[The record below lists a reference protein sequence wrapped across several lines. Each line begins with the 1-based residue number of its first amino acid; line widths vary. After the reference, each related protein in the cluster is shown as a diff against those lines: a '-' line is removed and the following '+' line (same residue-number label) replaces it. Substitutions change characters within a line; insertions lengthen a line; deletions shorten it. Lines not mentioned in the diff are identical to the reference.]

1 MEENKKKKMG
11 CLPRILSAFVG
22 VFVLF
27 VGIGILFGG
36 SDSVEESED
45 KTPLT
50 ETEIQEMYTNP
61 NAFKGRTVEL
71 IGKIFTSSDRSG
83 DEIAFQM
90 YTDIENYDG
99 NTVVNYESADASFES
114 GEYVKVVGVVAGEFS
129 GKNAFGG
136 KVVAA
141 KIKAKSIEKMSY
153 IDAVVPTIYEMNA
166 EEPTQEQYGYSVTI
180 DKVELAEK
188 ETRVYVTVNNGGKN
202 DFSLITYGAKILQ
215 DGNQYAT
222 EINFFGDYP
231 DVQSDLMPGAKTSG
245 IVCFPALENAEF
257 RVSFEAWSGDWQEDI
272 KPFEFTVK

>member
-1 MEENKKKKMG
+1 MIESKKKKIG
-11 CLPRILSAFVG
+11 CLPRSLSFVIG
-22 VFVLF
+22 VFLLF
-27 VGIGILFGG
+27 LGAATFFGG
-36 SDSVEESED
+36 SGSVEEAEN

-71 IGKIFTSSDRSG
+71 IGQIFTSSDRSG

-99 NTVVNYESADASFES
+99 NTLVNYESTDASFES

-136 KVVAA
+136 KVTAA
-141 KIKAKSIEKMSY
+141 KIKAKTVEEMSY

-166 EEPTQEQYGYSVTI
+166 EEPTKAQRGYSVTI

-188 ETRVYVTVNNGGKN
+188 ETRVYVTAENGGKN
-202 DFSLITYGAKILQ
+202 DFSLMTYSAKILQ
-215 DGNQYAT
+215 NGNQYAS
-222 EINFFGDYP
+222 EFNFLGDYP
-231 DVQSDLMPGAKTSG
+231 DVQSELMPGAKTSG
-245 IVCFPALENAEF
+245 IICFPALEHAGF
-257 RVSFEAWSGDWQEDI
+257 QISLEAWSDDWQEEI
-272 KPFEFTVK
+272 KPFMFSIK